1 MANKTDF
8 IFALTEVII
17 WRILIKHLCNAA
29 FTIQNMF
36 KYSAL
41 TLPLSSDVLLVKLW
55 WITLPTLRNP
65 IVDIKWPKT
74 DGKIYRLWC
83 QNKCLL
89 ICLCVSFSCWIVSY
103 LRARTG
109 CQVFKALCWAQ
120 WLAHSSCLLNVCW
133 KNVVWEVRGLHSR
146 LIIIA
151 ITFYPWYLI
160 SWILMRKRPVANKYV
175 SSVLWTTVQPF
186 LQEKWF
192 WKAKIHPSAMF
203 LAPGQTWNFI
213 KFFL

>member
-41 TLPLSSDVLLVKLW
+41 TLPLNSDVLLVKLW

-74 DGKIYRLWC
+74 DWWENL
-83 QNKCLL
+83 Q
-89 ICLCVSFSCWIVSY
+89 IV
-103 LRARTG
+103 
-109 CQVFKALCWAQ
+109 VP
-120 WLAHSSCLLNVCW
+120 
-133 KNVVWEVRGLHSR
+133 E
-146 LIIIA
+146 
-151 ITFYPWYLI
+151 
-160 SWILMRKRPVANKYV
+160 
-175 SSVLWTTVQPF
+175 
-186 LQEKWF
+186 
-192 WKAKIHPSAMF
+192 
-203 LAPGQTWNFI
+203 
-213 KFFL
+213 